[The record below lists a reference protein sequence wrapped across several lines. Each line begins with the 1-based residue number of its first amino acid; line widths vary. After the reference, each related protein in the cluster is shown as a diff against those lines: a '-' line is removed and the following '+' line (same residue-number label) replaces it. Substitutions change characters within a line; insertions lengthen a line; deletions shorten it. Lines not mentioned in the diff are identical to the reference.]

1 MTVNEKMKLVID
13 LAERALEKN
22 ELPIACIIFHN
33 DTIVVQSHTSESE
46 DNRLLV
52 HAELKAL
59 MELDQKKKKAK
70 KNCSLI

>member
-33 DTIVVQSHTSESE
+33 
-46 DNRLLV
+46 
-52 HAELKAL
+52 
-59 MELDQKKKKAK
+59 
-70 KNCSLI
+70 